1 MSKFRLSEKLSAI
14 KNVPES
20 IPLPIQPT
28 SEKTSGY
35 RPDVDGLRAVAVLP
49 VLFYHAGF
57 KAFSGGFVGVD
68 VFFVVSGFLITS
80 LILPETIAG
89 KFSILNFYER
99 RIRRIFPALFAVMFV
114 TLGVSSLLMW
124 PLAFK
129 DFGHSLIAATIF
141 ASNFFFYTKFGYFDA
156 TAESRPLLHTWSLAV
171 EEQFY
176 IFFPIYLLIVWRW
189 FPRAMKPLT
198 AIIAVLSFGVSLYQV
213 ANAPMTAFYLPVSRT
228 WELLLG
234 AMLAMK
240 IFPPMNSHKLRTA
253 LAAIGLGL
261 IALAV
266 GLLTHHS
273 PFPGAYAL
281 LPCVGT
287 FLVIYAGIG
296 QPTPVSR
303 FLSKRWLVFTGLIS
317 YSLYLWHWP
326 LIVFAEVYLMRD
338 INSLEAWAIIALSA
352 AVAVLSWKFVE
363 QPFRTRRFAA
373 NRRSL
378 FALAGAA
385 MAMALLFGWGLEY
398 TQGLP
403 RRMTREARKF
413 ALISEDCHDRRV
425 SCAVIKPED
434 VRFDRLCVLG
444 ASETAKPDFVLWG
457 DSHGE
462 FVADTVSQAATAANR
477 SGLQITSEG
486 CPPILGVTRPDR
498 NYRHC
503 PAFTE
508 AAFKVVSDP
517 RIRQVIISARW
528 PMWNEG
534 TRYRFENGGAI
545 ILNDAEAPTSQTA
558 NREVLRRGLIRTLD
572 ALKGLGKQ
580 ISIIG
585 PIPEIGWDVPTVSA
599 LESWH
604 NRKIHSAPTVSQFHE
619 RNQNALQ
626 LLREL
631 QSAYGFD
638 LVYPHEVLC
647 NQEICRAVEDKK
659 PIYCDDDH
667 LSIFGRSLLVPSV
680 KQLLLK

>member
-1 MSKFRLSEKLSAI
+1 MAKFEVNTTLSPVRFNPQDALQSA
-14 KNVPES
+14 ES
-20 IPLPIQPT
+20 ALM
-28 SEKTSGY
+28 KTSTY
-35 RPDVDGLRAVAVLP
+35 RPDVDGLRAVAIIP

-80 LILPETIAG
+80 LILPEMIDG

-99 RIRRIFPALFAVMFV
+99 RIRRIFPALFTVMFV

-141 ASNFFFYTKFGYFDA
+141 ASNIFFSTKFGYFDA

-176 IFFPIYLLIVWRW
+176 IFFPIYLLIISRW
-189 FPRAMKPLT
+189 FPRALKPLT
-198 AIIAVLSFGVSLYQV
+198 AIIAISSFGLSVYQV
-213 ANAPMTAFYLPVSRT
+213 ANAPMLAFYLAPTRI

-240 IFPPMNSHKLRTA
+240 MFPPLSSLKLRTA

-261 IALAV
+261 IVLAV

-273 PFPGAYAL
+273 PFPGVNAL

-287 FLVIYAGIG
+287 FLIIYAGAG
-296 QPTPVSR
+296 QPNPVSR
-303 FLSKRWLVFTGLIS
+303 FLSARWLVFAGLIS

-338 INSLEAWAIIALSA
+338 INSLEAWAIIALSV

-385 MAMALLFGWGLEY
+385 MFAALFFGWGLEY

-403 RRMTREARKF
+403 RRMTKEARKF
-413 ALISEDCHDRRV
+413 ALISEDCHDRRIK
-425 SCAVIKPED
+425 CAVIKPEE
-434 VRFDRLCVLG
+434 VQFDRLCALG
-444 ASETAKPDFVLWG
+444 TVEASKPDFVLWG

-462 FVADTVSQAATAANR
+462 FVADTVSQAATATNR

-503 PAFTE
+503 SAFTE

-517 RIRQVIISARW
+517 RIRQVILSARW

-534 TRYRFENGGAI
+534 TRYGFENGGAI
-545 ILNDAEAPTSQTA
+545 ILNDAEATTSQTA

-572 ALKGLGKQ
+572 ALMGLGKRV
-580 ISIIG
+580 SIIG

-604 NRKIHSAPTVSQFHE
+604 NRKIHSAPTLSQFQA
-619 RNQNALQ
+619 RNQNVLQ

-631 QSAYGFD
+631 QPVYGFD
-638 LVYPHEVLC
+638 LIYPHEVLC
-647 NQEICRAVEDKK
+647 NQEICQAAIDAK
-659 PIYCDDDH
+659 PVYCDDDH
-667 LSIFGRSLLVPSV
+667 LSSFGRSLLVPTV
-680 KQLLLK
+680 RQLLLK